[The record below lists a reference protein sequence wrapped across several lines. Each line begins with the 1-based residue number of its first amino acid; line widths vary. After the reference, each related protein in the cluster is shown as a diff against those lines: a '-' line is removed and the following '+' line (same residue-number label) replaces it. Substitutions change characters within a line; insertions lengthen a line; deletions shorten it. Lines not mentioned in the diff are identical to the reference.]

1 MNEQPASSPPPQWSN
16 DYFRD
21 PADASPWNKGLVSH
35 VPIVAAL
42 LIVQGTLEIALGLL
56 SAGFAAF
63 VFLSPHPQLAGL
75 RGPGTLMVIISVP
88 CLSIGTLRVIAGVF
102 NWRYRRRRLGLIALA
117 AGLAMLLTAYCAP
130 TAIALAI
137 YGLIVYLNE
146 PVITAF
152 AIREGQPTT
161 PPRA

>member
-1 MNEQPASSPPPQWSN
+1 MSQQPASSQPPQWSN

-42 LIVQGTLEIALGLL
+42 LIVQGTLEIGLGLF
-56 SAGFAAF
+56 SAAFAAL
-63 VFLSPHPQLAGL
+63 VFLSSHPAMVNM
-75 RGPGTLMVIISVP
+75 RGPGALMVIISVP
-88 CLSIGTLRVIAGVF
+88 CLLIGGLRVVAGIF
-102 NWRYRRRRLGLIALA
+102 NWRYRRRILGLIALV
-117 AGLAMLLTAYCAP
+117 AGLAVLLTAYCAP

-146 PVITAF
+146 PVIAAF
-152 AIREGQPTT
+152 AIREGQSAT
-161 PPRA
+161 PPLA